1 MIKPCK
7 DHLGNEFQSIT
18 ALCKYY
24 NISVRAYKDRL
35 AKGMSLQEA
44 LETPNNKFLPEYKR
58 TDHLGNVYSSVKEMA
73 NHYGLALDTY
83 QRRIKMGWS
92 IEKSLTESINKDKHG
107 KEEKDHLGN
116 IYPTM
121 KDMCKAWGITT
132 SAYLCRRRNGYTLK
146 EALTIQQKNHRVIT
160 DFTGNKFSS
169 EEEMCRYYNI
179 SHSKY
184 LHRIN
189 SGYPQPM
196 ALGLVPLLND
206 TYRKRANF
214 GNMKIEYIYT
224 GIDGEFYYSCIFDGI
239 EKILSRI
246 EVIERCL
253 NEQKK
258 NKSSM

>member
-24 NISVRAYKDRL
+24 NISVRTYKDRL

-44 LETPNNKFLPEYKR
+44 LETPNNKFLPEDKR
-58 TDHLGNVYSSVKEMA
+58 TDHLGNVYSSIKEMA

-83 QRRIKMGWS
+83 QRRIKNGWS
-92 IEKSLTESINKDKHG
+92 IEKALTEPIDTTKHG
-107 KEEKDHLGN
+107 KSETDHLGN
-116 IYPTM
+116 RFDTI
-121 KDMCKAWGITT
+121 KDMCNHYNITV
-132 SAYLCRRRNGYTLK
+132 SAFLIRRKKGYSL
-146 EALTIQQKNHRVIT
+146 EYCLTHQQKNHRIIT
-160 DFTGNKFSS
+160 DFAGNKFGS

-206 TYRKRANF
+206 TYRKGANF

-239 EKILSRI
+239 EKILSRT

-253 NEQKK
+253 ND
-258 NKSSM
+258 SI